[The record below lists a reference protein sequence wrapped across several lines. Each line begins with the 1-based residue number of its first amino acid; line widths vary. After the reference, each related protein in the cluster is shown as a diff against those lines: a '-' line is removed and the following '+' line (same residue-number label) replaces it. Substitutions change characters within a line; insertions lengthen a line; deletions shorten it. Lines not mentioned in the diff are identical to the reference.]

1 MLGKSNELIPRKTGS
16 GLMDVRPFKHDFI
29 EHTRCQKSD
38 CVMAY
43 FDVHFPI
50 IDRNVNNNNTSI
62 II

>member
-1 MLGKSNELIPRKTGS
+1 
-16 GLMDVRPFKHDFI
+16 MDVQPFKHDFI